1 LRLFLLQPTSR
12 KKAKRKKVVLI
23 QKDGFNKRR
32 SEGGGDKNAIFMGKE
47 KKALT
52 LHHQQ
57 YGDVQ
62 EGDPET
68 DRRGRAP

>member
-1 LRLFLLQPTSR
+1 M
-12 KKAKRKKVVLI
+12 VLI
-23 QKDGFNKRR
+23 K
-32 SEGGGDKNAIFMGKE
+32 EGAKGEGTKMQFSWARK

>member
-1 LRLFLLQPTSR
+1 VVFSCGLSYLFFFFFF
-12 KKAKRKKVVLI
+12 LI